1 MSRRDNKTI
10 FLVTFIFALA
20 AAILLMSFGCATTEP
35 PPCIPQIKWLKPP
48 IETITV
54 IVTFS
59 VQIPDDPEYKFIDF
73 EHELILTDSEDF
85 IEVVYNDLILC
96 TEKFANA
103 KIELIRIKAA
113 QIAAA
118 EEHGAQTDPPTPD

>member
-1 MSRRDNKTI
+1 MSRQANSFAI
-10 FLVTFIFALA
+10 GALVLV
-20 AAILLMSFGCATTEP
+20 MGGFGCASSEP
-35 PPCIPQIKWLKPP
+35 PPCIPQIKWLTPP

-85 IEVVYNDLILC
+85 IEVVYNDLISC

-113 QIAAA
+113 QVAAA
-118 EEHGAQTDPPTPD
+118 EEHGAQTENPTVPD